1 MRKMQLLGY
10 QFEQPYI
17 LRATNFNNV
26 SAVYVVYTV
35 INGKSVWLD
44 AGETDK
50 LGDRI
55 PNHERKE
62 CWSTNS
68 QGNEIYIAI
77 MQVRDEFTRK
87 NIEADL
93 RNKLL
98 PICGE
103 K

>member
-1 MRKMQLLGY
+1 MQLLGY
-10 QFEQPYI
+10 QFEPPYI
-17 LRATNFNNV
+17 IRTTTFNNV

-35 INGKSVWLD
+35 IDGKTIWLD
-44 AGETDK
+44 VGESDK

-55 PNHERKE
+55 TNHERKS
-62 CWSTNS
+62 CWSLNS
-68 QGNEIYIAI
+68 LGNEIYVAVS
-77 MQVRDEFTRK
+77 QVRDEFTRN
-87 NIEADL
+87 NIEADV